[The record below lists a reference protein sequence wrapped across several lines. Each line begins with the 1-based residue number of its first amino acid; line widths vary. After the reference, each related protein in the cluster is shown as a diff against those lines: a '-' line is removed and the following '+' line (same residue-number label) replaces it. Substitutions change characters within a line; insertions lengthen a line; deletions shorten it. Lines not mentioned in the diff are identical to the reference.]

1 MSTYNLEIGMHMS
14 KVSEMEDEANK
25 YPHQKIYSEM
35 DLFYLPIFN

>member
-14 KVSEMEDEANK
+14 KVSEMEDKTNK